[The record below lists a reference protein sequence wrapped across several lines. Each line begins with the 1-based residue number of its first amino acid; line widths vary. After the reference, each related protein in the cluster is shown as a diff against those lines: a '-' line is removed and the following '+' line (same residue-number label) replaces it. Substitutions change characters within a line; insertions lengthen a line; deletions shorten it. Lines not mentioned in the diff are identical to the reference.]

1 MTELAPLA
9 RIDSFAYRHRLSE
22 VMTKPV
28 LAAPPTL
35 SVHEACD
42 RMARAAA
49 SSLVVIDDD
58 GRAEGIFTE
67 RDLLKGLQRR
77 REAALSATIGEL
89 MSRPAQLA
97 RPDDFLFVALARM
110 MRLGLRHLVVVDD
123 QRRPLGIVTGRAVLQ
138 MRVSEA
144 ILLGDGI
151 AQAQSAEQLA
161 EGREALPGLAG
172 RLLAEGVPARD
183 IAAVLSGALRDM
195 TARAAQLAEKSMTAD
210 GWGAPPAQ
218 WCLLVL
224 GSAGRGES
232 LLAFDQDNAIVHA
245 GTEADDAWFAEMGK
259 RVADTLNAA
268 GIPYCDGLV
277 MASNPAWRRGLASWK
292 DEVFRWV
299 HQPEAQTVMNT
310 DIFFDFQPVHG
321 DRALA
326 DELRRHALDTAAGS
340 NFFLQLLANNVSKM
354 EVPVGI
360 FGEFVTTHGRLNA
373 KKFGL
378 LPLVSAARAKAVRA
392 RIEATGT
399 AERYAELTTLGQMH
413 ADDRDGLCAVH
424 ELVLRVILDQQ
435 LADLAAGVAPSARIE
450 PRHMTKE
457 TQVRLKAAFKR
468 IRVLKTLLGGLVTQ

>member
-22 VMTKPV
+22 VMTRPV
-28 LAAPPTL
+28 LAAPPATT
-35 SVHEACD
+35 VVEACD
-42 RMARAAA
+42 RMAAAGA
-49 SSLVVIDDD
+49 SSLVVIDGD

-77 REAALSATIGEL
+77 REGVLASTIGEL
-89 MSRPAQLA
+89 MSRPAQIA

-123 QRRPLGIVTGRAVLQ
+123 QRRPLGIVTGRAVLR

-151 AQAQSAEQLA
+151 AQARSAAQLGEA
-161 EGREALPGLAG
+161 REALPGLAG
-172 RLLAEGVPARD
+172 RLLAEGVPAHD

-195 TARAAQLAEKSMTAD
+195 TARAAQLAEISMNGD
-210 GWGAPPAQ
+210 GWGEAPAP

-245 GTEADDAWFAEMGK
+245 GGEADDAWFAEMGK
-259 RVADTLNAA
+259 RVADTLNEA
-268 GIPYCDGLV
+268 GIPYCDGEV
-277 MASNPAWRRGLASWK
+277 MARNPAWRRSLAGWK

-299 HQPEAQTVMNT
+299 HHPEEQTVMNT

-340 NFFLQLLANNVSKM
+340 NFFLQLLAINVAKM

-360 FGEFVTTHGRLNA
+360 FGEFVTTHGRLNG

-399 AERYAELTTLGQMH
+399 AERYAGLVALGQMH
-413 ADDRDGLCAVH
+413 EDDRDGLCAVH
-424 ELVLRVILDQQ
+424 EVIIAAILEQQ
-435 LADLAAGVAPSARIE
+435 LADLAAGLPPSARIE
-450 PRHMTKE
+450 PRRMSRE
-457 TQVRLKAAFKR
+457 TQANLKAAFKR
-468 IRVLKTLLGGLVTQ
+468 IRVLKTLLGGLVAQ